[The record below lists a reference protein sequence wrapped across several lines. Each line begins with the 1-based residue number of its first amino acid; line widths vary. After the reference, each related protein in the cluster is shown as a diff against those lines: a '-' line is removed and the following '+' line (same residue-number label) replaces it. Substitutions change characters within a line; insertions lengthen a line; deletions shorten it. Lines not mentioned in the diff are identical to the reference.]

1 MSLKKRTLIL
11 MLAKGISQA
20 NIVILGLI
28 LVRMMTQSDVGTFNQ
43 AFLVYTF
50 VSSVL
55 ALNLDASLF
64 YFVPIVRQTRLGG
77 FLLQSC
83 YLTLAMGLLSAA
95 CMYFGADFIA
105 NYFNNPR
112 LAPFIQTLA
121 FLPFGEKLLV
131 LVPSFMLS
139 HNRSS
144 RAGFYIFIG
153 AVSKLM
159 VVIAVLLM
167 DGDLEAIFSGIVV
180 IVCVVGLVGTADM
193 LRFAKG
199 TTWQVTYE
207 DVREQVSYCMPLMVT
222 AILGILNAQFGKLMI
237 SRYFDAETYAIYS
250 FGAME
255 IPLISLFTTSLTKA
269 IMPDL
274 VELAIQ
280 KRTAEMLALWQKA
293 MRKCA
298 ILLFP
303 CFAFLFPV
311 AFDLMTLL
319 FGPQYAD
326 AALPFRVY
334 LCILP
339 LRAGVYS
346 ALLRALGD
354 TRPIA
359 SSAIWGL
366 ISNVLL
372 SWMIIE
378 LGTGTTLAF
387 IAPSIGN
394 VLANIVI
401 IAVCLLAIKRRIG
414 KGIGEILDWRTML
427 RILVVVSA
435 PACFLPLIPT
445 TGLPLAVELALK
457 GVLYGAV
464 TLGLLIKFNCLDQD
478 ELALLRRPTRL
489 FFS

>member
-1 MSLKKRTLIL
+1 

-55 ALNLDASLF
+55 AFNLDASLF
-64 YFVPIVRQTRLGG
+64 YFVPIVRETRLGG

-83 YLTLAMGLLSAA
+83 YLTLGMGLLSAA
-95 CMYFGADFIA
+95 CMYFGADLIA
-105 NYFNNPR
+105 AYFNNPR
-112 LAPFIQTLA
+112 LAPFLQTLA

-139 HNRSS
+139 HNRAG
-144 RAGFYIFIG
+144 RAGFYILIG
-153 AVSKLM
+153 AVTKLL
-159 VVIAVLLM
+159 VVVAVLVM
-167 DGDLEAIFSGIVV
+167 DGDLETIFGAIVV
-180 IVCVVGLVGTADM
+180 TVCLVGLVGTADM
-193 LRFAKG
+193 FRFAEG
-199 TTWQVTYE
+199 TRWQVTYE
-207 DVREQVSYCMPLMVT
+207 DVREQVSYCLPLMIT
-222 AILGILNAQFGKLMI
+222 AILGIIKAQYGKLMI

-255 IPLISLFTTSLTKA
+255 IPLISLFTSSLTKA

-274 VELAIQ
+274 VELAIKQ
-280 KRTAEMLALWQKA
+280 RTAEMLALWQKA

-298 ILLFP
+298 LLLFP

-311 AFDLMTLL
+311 AYDLMTLL

-346 ALLRALGD
+346 ALLRALGN
-354 TRPIA
+354 TKPIA
-359 SSAIWGL
+359 TSALWGL
-366 ISNVLL
+366 ISNILFSWLL
-372 SWMIIE
+372 IE
-378 LGTGTTLAF
+378 LGQGTILAF

-394 VLANIVI
+394 VLANVVI
-401 IAVCLLAIKRRIG
+401 IAVCLLAIKRLIG
-414 KGIGEILDWRTML
+414 KGVSEILDWRAML
-427 RILVVVSA
+427 RILAVVVA
-435 PACFLPLIPT
+435 PACLLPFIPM
-445 TGLPLAVELALK
+445 TGLPLAVALALK
-457 GVLYGAV
+457 GILYAV
-464 TLGLLIKFNCLDQD
+464 ATLGLLVVFNCLDQS
-478 ELALLRRPTRL
+478 ELALLRRPSRL